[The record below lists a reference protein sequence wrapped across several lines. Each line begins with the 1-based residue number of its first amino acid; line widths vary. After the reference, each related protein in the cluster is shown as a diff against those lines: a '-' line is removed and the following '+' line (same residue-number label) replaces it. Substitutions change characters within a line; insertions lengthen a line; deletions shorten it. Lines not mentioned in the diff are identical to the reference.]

1 MKNTRITE
9 SELVLPSLYLMSLNP
24 QGSINTSNLLNLLT
38 QMLKPTGIDAQILSN
53 RNDTY
58 FSQKVRNLKS
68 HDTLTR
74 NGYAEYNNGTYFIT
88 EKGRQLVENNRINI
102 QYILS
107 SGFDY
112 YDVKTSLGKVYNSRT
127 STIIPYE
134 EIVAEGDSKTIVTKS
149 YERSRKLRNAAIEHF
164 AINGIITCDCCGFE
178 FKSFYGDKYGTS
190 CIEIH
195 HMKPIF
201 QYASMSIV
209 QTIDEALKN
218 LLPVCPNCH
227 RVIHRNNITAELIPL
242 FKQQLISKTQKYS
255 TCTAENSFSL

>member
-1 MKNTRITE
+1 MIKKRITE
-9 SELVLPSLYLMSLNP
+9 SELILPSLYLMTLNP
-24 QGSINTSNLLNLLT
+24 QGSIKTSELIPMLT
-38 QMLKPTGIDAQILSN
+38 QMLKPKGVDAEILDN

-74 NGYAEYNNGTYFIT
+74 YGYAEYRDGTYFIT
-88 EKGRQLVENNRINI
+88 NIGRELVENNRINI
-102 QYILS
+102 QYLLS

-112 YDVKTSLGKVYNSRT
+112 IDVKTSLGMVYNANKT
-127 STIIPYE
+127 TIIPYD
-134 EIVAEGDSKTIVTKS
+134 EIVSEGETKTTMTKS
-149 YERSRKLRNAAIEHF
+149 YERSNKLRNAAIDYF
-164 AINGIITCDCCGFE
+164 TVNGIIICDCCGFE
-178 FKSFYGDKYGTS
+178 FKSFYGETYGTS

-201 QYASMSIV
+201 HYDGESIE

-227 RVIHRNNITAELIPL
+227 RVIHRNNITADLIPS
-242 FKQQLISKTQKYS
+242 FKKELNNRIYGKG
-255 TCTAENSFSL
+255 

>member
-1 MKNTRITE
+1 MANSRITE
-9 SELVLPSLYLMSLNP
+9 SDLVLPSLYLMTLNP
-24 QGSINTSNLLNLLT
+24 RGVISTSELIQLLT
-38 QMLKPTGIDAQILSN
+38 KLLKPKGIDAQILSN
-53 RNDTY
+53 RSDTY

-68 HDTLTR
+68 HDTLTKY
-74 NGYAEYNNGTYFIT
+74 GYANYSNGTYCIT
-88 EKGRQLVENNRINI
+88 AKGRELVENNRVNI

-112 YDVKTSLGKVYNSRT
+112 NDVKSSLGEVYNSRA

-134 EIVAEGDSKTIVTKS
+134 EIIAEGNEKTVVTKS

-164 AINGIITCDCCGFE
+164 SKNGILTCDCCGFE
-178 FKSFYGDKYGTS
+178 FNSFYGAVYGVS

-195 HMKPIF
+195 HLKPIF
-201 QYASMSIV
+201 QYDSMSVV

-227 RVIHRNNITAELIPL
+227 RVIHKNNITAEMIPL
-242 FKQQLISKTQKYS
+242 FKQQINQKKHIV
-255 TCTAENSFSL
+255 